1 MSSRMTRFVFVLAAL
16 LTISSCTRTAPSN
29 TAAAPPSPTPAAK
42 KFSPADLAKLRWIEG
57 SWRGTGD
64 VDAPFYER
72 YHFENG
78 STLVVD
84 SFADEKFS
92 KLNET
97 SRFELKDEQFGNSG
111 DGARWAATAI
121 DDNSISFEPT
131 AKAQN
136 SFRWERASA
145 GPHPNVWKA
154 VLNWPATSN
163 KPAGERVYRMERWP
177 PAKP

>member
-1 MSSRMTRFVFVLAAL
+1 MSSQMFRFVFVLAAL
-16 LTISSCTRTAPSN
+16 LSISSCTRTAPSS
-29 TAAAPPSPTPAAK
+29 TSVPASPTPAAK
-42 KFSPADLAKLRWIEG
+42 RFSTADLAKLRWIEG

-64 VDAPFYER
+64 VEAPFYER
-72 YHFENG
+72 YHFEND

-92 KLNET
+92 KISEA
-97 SRFELKDEQFGNSG
+97 SRFELKEGQFGNGG

-121 DDNSISFEPT
+121 DDKSISFDPT

-145 GPHPNVWKA
+145 DPHPNEWKA
-154 VLNWPATSN
+154 VLWWPATNN
-163 KPAGERVYRMERWP
+163 KPAGQRVYRMERWP
-177 PAKP
+177 SPKP